1 MRRFR
6 SKSDADN
13 KDQDVDNL
21 PVDPP
26 PLATVGPSTA
36 TSSTDSPLTSAAQR
50 ARDILRRPIASR
62 NDGDSRPSVRV
73 RRTPSSTTVQQ
84 FEPPSPPE
92 TNNLGTISEEGGRRR
107 SSSEPNRPAW
117 YSLPGAADRMA
128 RIRSQEPSMPSV
140 SEEPSTGRR
149 RYIDELAPH
158 LQGHVLPHGAEHGAQ
173 HAEPHLAAYRE
184 WQEAQERN
192 QPSARLRRAGR
203 NIIGWRPGN
212 ENNEGR
218 TLQADAASIGMRSND
233 EEYDRDMVDLLDV
246 IDPEISTLSTLT
258 NVQNSLFVPNLGS
271 WLNRRP
277 TYNMTRQATNATFKS
292 ARPLTAEP
300 IEEEKETDY
309 RLQRPNLTHTDTISS
324 TLTESRYA
332 VMPHGERLYGWSDEE
347 KEELNDLV
355 RHMLHSRRAAFKR
368 GMKGFGQYVRKPLG
382 LFVTVYATLIT
393 LFGAA
398 WVLFLIGWLSVGS
411 KKDYVVNVIDNILV
425 ALFAIMGD
433 GLAPFRMVDTYHMIY
448 IARYHRLSW
457 KLRKKQHLPKLEDH
471 NDLPTQH
478 PDLDLEGAPG
488 DEEKVEDNAP
498 WEVSVLRPDQEAK
511 LRHHQQKF
519 ANSHT
524 FYKPHETETHHA
536 FPLNLLIWIVV
547 LLDCHSLLQIALGT
561 CTWAI
566 SYKTRPF
573 ALTTVILCCSIT
585 VNITGGVLISI
596 GDHRTRKK
604 DVIERMFRQ
613 ELTSEAIKQV
623 EKRKQ
628 KERERN
634 ADLEDVQVPAKDTH
648 NQSHEPAHDG
658 APRPSE
664 DTRRSSGGGFRKLL
678 GKSDAAT
685 HA

>member
-6 SKSDADN
+6 SQSDADN
-13 KDQDVDNL
+13 ND
-21 PVDPP
+21 PVEPVSS
-26 PLATVGPSTA
+26 AAAS
-36 TSSTDSPLTSAAQR
+36 SSTDSPLASAAQR
-50 ARDILRRPIASR
+50 ARDIIRRPIASR
-62 NDGDSRPSVRV
+62 NDSDSRPSVRI
-73 RRTPSSTTVQQ
+73 RRTPSSTNVQQ
-84 FEPPSPPE
+84 FDPPSPPE
-92 TNNLGTISEEGGRRR
+92 TNNLATISEDGGRRR

-117 YSLPGAADRMA
+117 YSLPGAADRLA
-128 RIRSQEPSMPSV
+128 RIRSQEPPMPSV
-140 SEEPSTGRR
+140 SEEPSTGRPR
-149 RYIDELAPH
+149 LMVPGHIAPH
-158 LQGHVLPHGAEHGAQ
+158 LQDHVLPHGAEHGPQ

-184 WQEAQERN
+184 WQEAQEQNR
-192 QPSARLRRAGR
+192 PSARTRKTGR
-203 NIIGWRPGN
+203 NIMGWRTGN

-218 TLQADAASIGMRSND
+218 TSQADAASIGMRSND
-233 EEYDRDMVDLLDV
+233 EEFDTDMVDLLDV

-292 ARPLTAEP
+292 ARPTTADP
-300 IEEEKETDY
+300 IKEESENEY
-309 RLQRPNLTHTDTISS
+309 RLERPNLTHSDTISS

-411 KKDYVVNVIDNILV
+411 KKDYVVNVIDNVLV

-457 KLRKKQHLPKLEDH
+457 KLRKKKHLPKLEDH

-478 PDLDLEGAPG
+478 PELDVEGAPG

-536 FPLNLLIWIVV
+536 FPLKLLIWIVV

-613 ELTSEAIKQV
+613 DLTSEAIKQV

-634 ADLEDVQVPAKDTH
+634 ADLEEVHDPVKDI
-648 NQSHEPAHDG
+648 QIHEPAHDG
-658 APRPSE
+658 TPRTSD
-664 DTRRSSGGGFRKLL
+664 DTKRSSGGGFRKLL
-678 GKSDAAT
+678 GKSNNAPA
-685 HA
+685 